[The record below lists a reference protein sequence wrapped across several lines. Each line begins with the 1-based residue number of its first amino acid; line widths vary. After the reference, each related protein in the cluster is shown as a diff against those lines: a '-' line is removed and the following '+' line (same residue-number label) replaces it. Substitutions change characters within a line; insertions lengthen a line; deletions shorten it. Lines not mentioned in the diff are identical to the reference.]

1 MATQSSTFAWKN
13 PMDGG
18 AWQATVHGVTNSQIR
33 LSDFTSLIGLQI
45 SSSSTLQ
52 HYENLKAYSTVENI
66 TANTHI
72 TTTWIMWFLI
82 YILCLITYLS
92 IYAGFLGDSVVKNP
106 PVNAGDAGNMGSIP
120 GLGNLLEEEMATHS
134 TILTWEIPWTEDP
147 GRLEPMWLQRVR
159 HN

>member
-1 MATQSSTFAWKN
+1 
-13 PMDGG
+13 
-18 AWQATVHGVTNSQIR
+18 
-33 LSDFTSLIGLQI
+33 
-45 SSSSTLQ
+45 
-52 HYENLKAYSTVENI
+52 
-66 TANTHI
+66 
-72 TTTWIMWFLI
+72 MWFLI

-106 PVNAGDAGNMGSIP
+106 PVNAGDAGNVGSIP

>member
-1 MATQSSTFAWKN
+1 
-13 PMDGG
+13 
-18 AWQATVHGVTNSQIR
+18 
-33 LSDFTSLIGLQI
+33 
-45 SSSSTLQ
+45 
-52 HYENLKAYSTVENI
+52 
-66 TANTHI
+66 
-72 TTTWIMWFLI
+72 MWFLI

-159 HN
+159 HNWATEQKHTSIYIFMGDIYVFQYLQTYLRSWPLTKWDSLSIPQSHNAIFTDFTNLDRHRNKYW